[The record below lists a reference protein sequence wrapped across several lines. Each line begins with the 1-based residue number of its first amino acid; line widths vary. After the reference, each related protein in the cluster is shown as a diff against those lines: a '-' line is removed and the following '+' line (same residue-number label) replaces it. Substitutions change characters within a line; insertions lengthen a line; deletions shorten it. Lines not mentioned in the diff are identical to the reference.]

1 MKSSPRVLI
10 QVLRTVGFVGLLC
23 TSAFAQIGQIDRSKL
38 PQDASVQSVYQSLLP
53 IEQYARTYE
62 GKWRFPISKA
72 DMASRLSLA
81 LQTLEEAQKQSPS
94 NKELQL
100 FTGLVAHF
108 AYNLDIDAAYKPAMA
123 LLQPLSAEDFRA
135 QWFLGVHQCQSNDA
149 VEGMTNLLHVETLPD
164 KFPRA
169 FWQDYANCALIT
181 GMPVHGVRAYDN
193 AEKAPDGTSIDAELE
208 QIARNRIKPSS
219 SIRSYPKKQA
229 WYAEQTA
236 DQVRFTS
243 SLCGESF
250 ATKPTVSINVQ
261 DVAKGSCVVTIDTDK
276 YPERH
281 GSAGAT
287 LLLLTQIP
295 RDGESLEAYSQRLLN
310 ESRYAN
316 RTPLSGIPC
325 PATNCL
331 AFEIVID
338 QMYKSEGG
346 AHLIAFFFQSDQPAY
361 PGLRFESPQP
371 LPKASNTSQ
380 PTFLHP
386 GDVFQRFNGPLYTF
400 IALDANQEIY
410 PRARIDFD
418 NLIKSL
424 VVDKK

>member
-10 QVLRTVGFVGLLC
+10 QALRTVGFVGLLC
-23 TSAFAQIGQIDRSKL
+23 TSALAQIGQIDRSKL
-38 PQDASVQSVYQSLLP
+38 PQDAPVQSVYQSLLP

-62 GKWRFPISKA
+62 ANWRFPIPKT
-72 DMASRLSLA
+72 DMAARLSLA

-100 FTGLVAHF
+100 FTGLVAHL

-123 LLQPLSAEDFRA
+123 LLQPLAAEDFRA

-149 VEGMTNLLHVETLPD
+149 VGGMTNLLHVETLPD
-164 KFPRA
+164 KLPRA
-169 FWQDYANCALIT
+169 FWQDYANCAVVAA
-181 GMPVHGVRAYDN
+181 MPVHAVRAYEN
-193 AEKAPDGTSIDAELE
+193 AEKAADGTLIDAQLE

-219 SIRSYPKKQA
+219 PAESYPKKQA
-229 WYAEQTA
+229 WYAEQIA

-310 ESRYAN
+310 EPRYAA
-316 RTPLSGIPC
+316 RTSLSGIPC
-325 PATNCL
+325 PAVNCL
-331 AFEIVID
+331 AFEIVTD

-386 GDVFQRFNGPLYTF
+386 GDVPQRFKGSLYTF

-424 VVDKK
+424 VVDTK